1 MCQLRC
7 TCGDPRGLG
16 HGQDSEV
23 QQVLADHAPARANEA
38 CLGGQRFQLT
48 GAAIE
53 MLLISLASNAMKAG
67 WLDLDDSSLD

>member
-1 MCQLRC
+1 
-7 TCGDPRGLG
+7 LG

-38 CLGGQRFQLT
+38 CLGGQRIQLT

-67 WLDLDDSSLD
+67 WLGFDDSSLD